1 MARMKSMKSESED
14 KLQEACAFLKL
25 VVGENAYDNISSGL
39 RIRINKFL
47 REQRKAT

>member
-1 MARMKSMKSESED
+1 MKGESVD

-25 VVGENAYDNISSGL
+25 VVEENAYDNISSGL

-47 REQRKAT
+47 REQCKDT